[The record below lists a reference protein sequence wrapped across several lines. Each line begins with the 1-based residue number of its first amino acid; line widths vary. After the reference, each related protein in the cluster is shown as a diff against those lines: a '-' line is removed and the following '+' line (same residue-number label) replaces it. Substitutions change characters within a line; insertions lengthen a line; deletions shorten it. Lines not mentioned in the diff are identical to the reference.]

1 MLYYFEGGID
11 MRTNAKRLLFLLAAV
26 LLLSGCS
33 MRTVDQMYCLPKR
46 SDEYNN
52 LQSAIDE
59 AMVGL
64 EYCAPLSGE
73 YQQPVQLADLD
84 GDGVN
89 EYLLYAKGTMER
101 PLRILIFRYTSGAY
115 QHVDTIESNGSAFD
129 QVEYAQMDDRA
140 GVEIIVGSQLSDQVI
155 RSLSVHTFANGQAE
169 QLMSTNYTKFLS
181 VNLDGEGTTELFVLR
196 PGLADA
202 DNGVAELY
210 EIRNGTMERSNEVN
224 MSQPAERLKRI
235 VSGRLYGGTP
245 AVYVASAVGDTAII
259 TDIYAVVDNKLSN
272 ISFSNESGT
281 SVQTLR
287 NYYVYADDIDN
298 DGVVELPYL
307 ITMTPLSQTESTD
320 RHELIRWYAM
330 TVNGDE
336 VDKMYTYHNFVGGW
350 YIELDDRL
358 ATSLSVLD
366 LGHSYEF
373 HVWDDA
379 YETSEKILTIH
390 ALSGQKREEQS
401 IQDDRT
407 VLLKTESVIYAA
419 DFEKSMDRYGITQKE
434 IIEGFHLIQMDWKTG
449 ET

>member
-1 MLYYFEGGID
+1 
-11 MRTNAKRLLFLLAAV
+11 
-26 LLLSGCS
+26 
-33 MRTVDQMYCLPKR
+33 
-46 SDEYNN
+46 
-52 LQSAIDE
+52 
-59 AMVGL
+59 
-64 EYCAPLSGE
+64 
-73 YQQPVQLADLD
+73 
-84 GDGVN
+84 
-89 EYLLYAKGTMER
+89 
-101 PLRILIFRYTSGAY
+101 
-115 QHVDTIESNGSAFD
+115 
-129 QVEYAQMDDRA
+129 
-140 GVEIIVGSQLSDQVI
+140 
-155 RSLSVHTFANGQAE
+155 
-169 QLMSTNYTKFLS
+169 
-181 VNLDGEGTTELFVLR
+181 
-196 PGLADA
+196 
-202 DNGVAELY
+202 
-210 EIRNGTMERSNEVN
+210 MERSNEVN
-224 MSQPAERLKRI
+224 MSQPTEMLKRI

-245 AVYVASAVGDTAII
+245 AVYAASAVGDTAII

-307 ITMTPLSQTESTD
+307 ITMTPLSQAGSTD

-350 YIELDDRL
+350 YIELDDRW

-401 IQDDRT
+401 TQDDRA

-419 DFEKSMDRYGITQKE
+419 DFEKCMDRYGITQKE